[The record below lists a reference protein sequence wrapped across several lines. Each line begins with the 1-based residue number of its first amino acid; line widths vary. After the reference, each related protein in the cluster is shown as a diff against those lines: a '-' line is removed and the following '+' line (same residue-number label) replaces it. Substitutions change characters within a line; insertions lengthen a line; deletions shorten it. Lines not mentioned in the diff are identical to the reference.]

1 MIIITLYNG
10 AGAIFASM
18 DERTIDAEKYL
29 DPVFLRL
36 GRRVYTYALVEA
48 VREDNLRRKREGERI
63 YEMCPQ
69 AGFQEKVLATQA
81 DIKVIGGK
89 RGGGKTFI
97 ALYEFLPYIF
107 NPDANGYAFRK
118 YEDDVARGIWK
129 ASKPV
134 YRWLGTPA
142 EASFEWKFLGGRGAT
157 MKMEHLQDPKK
168 IADRFRGVEM
178 AFVLIEELA
187 EHTRDDL
194 DVIFDLLASNRTTSG
209 VRPKFICTCNP
220 VGRSNKLRLL
230 LDWWIDPSTNRA
242 VPERDGRVRH
252 FFRYGRDVSE
262 MVWGDSPEEVYM
274 DATAHT
280 KIDNLCAS
288 TGAPYTDFITSIT
301 FINGEFKDN
310 RILQASDPKYMSRVS
325 AKGGE
330 GVVNDIEGIW
340 QDMDSGTSMLSAE
353 DMSAFFGNTERRD
366 GFMRA
371 SADVALTG
379 DFFVIFAFDG
389 RHVCDMEAWRG
400 VPTDEVP
407 AFVRRFLERNGVRQ
421 ENFTYDSNGLGL
433 WLKDSFPAAV
443 PFNNK
448 SQPSNPMLW
457 NNLKSE
463 CAEKFVKD
471 VKSGLF
477 SIDSGILR
485 RRFTDSRGRPFTV
498 ADRLVEER
506 RAIKRRDT
514 DGGRFEIISKQQMK
528 AEIGHSPDFI
538 EALFMAEHLFSAR
551 RRCVRTGFD
560 RW

>member
-1 MIIITLYNG
+1 MK
-10 AGAIFASM
+10 
-18 DERTIDAEKYL
+18 EETIDTERYL
-29 DPVFLRL
+29 DPVFLRH
-36 GRRVYTYALVEA
+36 GQRVYTYVLVERI
-48 VREDNLRRKREGERI
+48 REDNLSRKKDGRRI
-63 YEMCPQ
+63 FNMCPQ
-69 AGFQEKVLATQA
+69 AGFQEKVLTTQA
-81 DIKVIGGK
+81 DIKIVGGK
-89 RGGGKTFI
+89 RGGGKTYVG
-97 ALYEFLPYIF
+97 LYEFLPYIF
-107 NPDANGYAFRK
+107 NPDVNGYGFRK
-118 YEDDVARGIWK
+118 YEDDIARGIWK
-129 ASKPV
+129 SSKQV
-134 YRWLGTPA
+134 FRWLGSPA
-142 EASFEWKFLGGRGAT
+142 DTSFEWKFLNGRGAT

-220 VGRSNKLRLL
+220 VGKSNKLRLL
-230 LDWWIDPSTNRA
+230 LDWWIDPDTNRTI
-242 VPERDGRVRH
+242 PERDGKVRY
-252 FFRYGRDVSE
+252 FYRYGKDVSE
-262 MVWGDSPEEVYM
+262 MVWGDTPEEVYNN
-274 DATAHT
+274 ATVHS
-280 KIDNLCAS
+280 KIDNLCIG
-288 TGAPYTDFITSIT
+288 TGSSYKDFITSIT
-301 FINGEFKDN
+301 FISGEFKDN
-310 RILQASDPKYMSRVS
+310 KILQVSDPKYMSRIS

-340 QDMDSGTSMLSAE
+340 QDMDSGSSMLSAE
-353 DMSAFFGNTERRD
+353 DMSRLFDNTERRD

-389 RHVCDMEAWRG
+389 HHIADMEAWRG
-400 VPTDEVP
+400 VPTDAVES
-407 AFVRRFLERNGVRQ
+407 FVSKFLERNGVRQ

-433 WLKDSFPAAV
+433 WLKDAFPAAV

-448 SQPSNPMLW
+448 SQSSNPMLW

-477 SIDSGILR
+477 SIDSRILQ
-485 RRFTDSRGRPFTV
+485 RRFTDSKGRTFTV

-506 RAIKRRDT
+506 RAIKRKDC
-514 DGGRFEIISKQQMK
+514 DGGRFEIISKPQMK

-538 EALFMAEHLFSAR
+538 EALFMVEHLYAIK
-551 RRCVRTGFD
+551 RRCVRTGFEN
-560 RW
+560 W